1 MSVYYYRDLNG
12 QETPLLSDDDLENL
26 LVPRGNLTESERRA
40 IEAHVTHS
48 FQFLQRIPWTA
59 DLAAIPEIA
68 YAHHEKLDGTGYP
81 RGLKQEQIPLQTQM
95 MSICDVFDALTA
107 GDRPYKKSLSLA
119 KSFEILRQEADHF
132 KLRGDLL
139 DVFEQR
145 QVFQAIGL
153 SADDL

>member
-1 MSVYYYRDLNG
+1 
-12 QETPLLSDDDLENL
+12 
-26 LVPRGNLTESERRA
+26 
-40 IEAHVTHS
+40 
-48 FQFLQRIPWTA
+48 
-59 DLAAIPEIA
+59 
-68 YAHHEKLDGTGYP
+68 
-81 RGLKQEQIPLQTQM
+81 M